1 MTLGLFTD
9 DFYPYIGGM
18 GRFVY
23 ELTWRIPESRLII
36 FSPCSNE
43 MPNHIQVSPSLHQQL
58 RNLSYSYW
66 LHRNLEKLIGQ
77 YSLTR
82 INIQCGP
89 GGIFLLK
96 RAGIPVIATCYH
108 TWWQQS
114 HYIGSQFW
122 KKCFVPFE
130 RYTYRL
136 ANTIICISEDSRKV
150 LIEKYG
156 IAPDK
161 LAVVHPGADIQCFF
175 PIAEVDRLPNSV
187 LFVGR
192 VDKRKGA
199 DFLIRSLPYVVEHLP
214 EVQLYIGGKGKDLAK
229 LKQFADAHGLFENV
243 KFLGFIPDD
252 DLNMWYNKV
261 RCVVV
266 PSVFEG
272 FGLTAVEAMASGTSV
287 ICTRVDS
294 LRDIVQNSNCGYL
307 VDYGD
312 TTALSQKI
320 ISLLKDTNKQ
330 NEFSQKGREAVERLY
345 NWDTQIKKLSKVL
358 FGNCR

>member
-23 ELTWRIPESRLII
+23 ELTRRIPESRLII

-130 RYTYRL
+130 RR
-136 ANTIICISEDSRKV
+136 SPMPSR
-150 LIEKYG
+150 Y
-156 IAPDK
+156 A
-161 LAVVHPGADIQCFF
+161 
-175 PIAEVDRLPNSV
+175 
-187 LFVGR
+187 
-192 VDKRKGA
+192 
-199 DFLIRSLPYVVEHLP
+199 IRSSNDNKEAASPNFPL
-214 EVQLYIGGKGKDLAK
+214 ICFGK
-229 LKQFADAHGLFENV
+229 ADA
-243 KFLGFIPDD
+243 
-252 DLNMWYNKV
+252 
-261 RCVVV
+261 
-266 PSVFEG
+266 
-272 FGLTAVEAMASGTSV
+272 
-287 ICTRVDS
+287 
-294 LRDIVQNSNCGYL
+294 
-307 VDYGD
+307 
-312 TTALSQKI
+312 
-320 ISLLKDTNKQ
+320 
-330 NEFSQKGREAVERLY
+330 
-345 NWDTQIKKLSKVL
+345 
-358 FGNCR
+358 